1 MIIHQ
6 WQRHKDLTGSRQAS
20 THSRRNCP
28 HISVCTYILTAQV
41 PRCAHILRRRALRAH
56 ITYPR
61 KETQSK
67 CILRRTHFPVNI
79 IVHTHILGASASK
92 GAIPTYFGVC
102 TYTSRRKR
110 LEGGRYAPTS
120 HTRYPQTDSEQV
132 HPSTHTFSRQYES
145 SWLRIAEVNQ
155 PKAFLNILLTLG
167 SKYTHKQVVSIIK
180 CQNHRQAA
188 GTDGLF
194 SWI

>member
-1 MIIHQ
+1 M
-6 WQRHKDLTGSRQAS
+6 
-20 THSRRNCP
+20 
-28 HISVCTYILTAQV
+28 CTYILSARA
-41 PRCAHILRRRALRAH
+41 PRCAHILRCVYIISAQAPRRRALRAH

-61 KETQSK
+61 KQTQSK
-67 CILRRTHFPVNI
+67 CIFRRTHFPVNI

-102 TYTSRRKR
+102 TYTSRRKH

-132 HPSTHTFSRQYES
+132 HPSMHTFSRQYES

-155 PKAFLNILLTLG
+155 PKAFLKILLTLG

-188 GTDGLF
+188 GTDGLC
-194 SWI
+194 SRE